1 MSYGITK
8 TLTKLLGC
16 GWLILSLSG
25 CAVSGLLTSYPNEMA
40 SVKEQLNS
48 GSASSVVPQLTDKMK
63 SSNPL
68 LYAQEAGR
76 AAQITGDFAGSIA
89 LYDRAINGY
98 VALDERAKVSLSHVG
113 ANTGSLLVNDK
124 VIPYEGNLSERILL
138 HQYQALNYLFKGD
151 STAAQVEMRRTNEL
165 QQLQQQQLDQ
175 QSKTAQQLNNGEI
188 SAEVSRLKSIGD
200 TPLNGGS
207 YYVTGLLHEL
217 FGQPNDAYI
226 DYRKAANVLPDNPVL
241 QQALLRLA
249 QSLSMPQL
257 EEFTQRWGN
266 PVQPKSSQGRVVLM
280 LERGFVTPKTSFTLP
295 LVIDNSVVSLSLP
308 TYREPGL
315 LPAVP
320 ATLFGSNTLSFT
332 PLTQF
337 TQIEAAEL
345 SDRLPFIY
353 TRQAGRLAAKAMLA
367 HQTQGESTGAL
378 LGNALMQIFNVVTEQ
393 ADCRSWL
400 TLPAQLDLLDN
411 FTEQGQYQLHYGD
424 YQQPVTVQA
433 GRTTLVW
440 IIDTGNLTRFYT
452 KLL

>member
-1 MSYGITK
+1 MSYDIPK
-8 TLTKLLGC
+8 KLAKAVSY
-16 GWLILSLSG
+16 GWLILTLSG
-25 CAVSGLLTSYPNEMA
+25 CAVSGVLTSYPNEMA
-40 SVKEQLNS
+40 SVKDQLNS
-48 GSASSVVPQLTDKMK
+48 SDASSVAAKLADKMQ

-76 AAQITGDFAGSIA
+76 AAQISGDFASSIK
-89 LYDRAINGY
+89 LYDSAINSY
-98 VALDERAKVSLSHVG
+98 LALDDRAKVSLTHVG
-113 ANTGSLLVNDK
+113 ANSSSLLVNDK

-138 HQYQALNYLFKGD
+138 HQYQALNYLFSG
-151 STAAQVEMRRTNEL
+151 SNTAAQVEMRRTNEL
-165 QQLQQQQLDQ
+165 QQRQQQQLDQ
-175 QSKTAQQLNNGEI
+175 QSKTAQQLSNGEV

-200 TPLNGGS
+200 TPLNAGS

-226 DYRKAANVLPDNPVL
+226 DYRKAATVLPDSPVL

-257 EEFTQRWGN
+257 EEFTQRWGK
-266 PVQPKSSQGRVVLM
+266 PVQPKASQGRVVLL

-295 LVIDNSVVSLSLP
+295 FVVDNSVLSLSLP
-308 TYREPGL
+308 TYREPGP

-320 ATLFGSNTLSFT
+320 ATLFGSNTLSFA

-337 TQIEAAEL
+337 TQLEAAEL
-345 SDRLPFIY
+345 SDRLPVIY
-353 TRQAGRLAAKAMLA
+353 TRQAARLAAKATLS
-367 HQTQGESTGAL
+367 HQTQGDSTGAL

-411 FTEQGQYQLHYGD
+411 FTEQGQYQLHYGNN
-424 YQQPVTVQA
+424 QQPVTVQA
-433 GRTTLVW
+433 GRTTVVW